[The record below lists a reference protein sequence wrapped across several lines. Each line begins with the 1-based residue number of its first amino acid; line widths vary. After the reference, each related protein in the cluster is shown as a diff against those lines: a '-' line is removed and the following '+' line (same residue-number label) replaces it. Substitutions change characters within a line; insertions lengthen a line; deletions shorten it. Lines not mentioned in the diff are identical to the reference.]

1 MKLITEAKMI
11 FTILLLLH
19 FFDLNPH
26 SIRANTLN
34 QPNSKRH
41 EIQGTWKTASPGRL
55 YEPNYTIIIDKRE
68 LFIMYNQGSDGYK
81 QLLTYKIEGHNVI
94 AKEKEIIFFNQNA
107 GNIIAHYKNRSNKIH
122 LVWDQDITPPT
133 LVLEPVKPGSV
144 LLKDSENTEIKFK
157 AKDEFNRLKK
167 CPQFKSDY

>member
-1 MKLITEAKMI
+1 MI

-94 AKEKEIIFFNQNA
+94 AKEKEIIFFSFLNFEQSCLNDLFFIVCHTTA
-107 GNIIAHYKNRSNKIH
+107 VIF
-122 LVWDQDITPPT
+122 LQ
-133 LVLEPVKPGSV
+133 
-144 LLKDSENTEIKFK
+144 
-157 AKDEFNRLKK
+157 
-167 CPQFKSDY
+167 